1 MKHETRLII
10 LLTVLSAVMAVPECR
25 SGADAEELPQTTHIQ
40 NTPVQVEIR
49 LSSSPT
55 PEIAV
60 SSNEIIYGL
69 AVRYAREEQYPQN
82 PEIAIVSSDYHILRA
97 SVLVQARSI
106 PGLRSADGEPVRVV
120 SNAACRTDRKDVSSA
135 MIIWNILQLT
145 GDADLLALVRNEVFA
160 FPGKMNMSC
169 RVF

>member
-69 AVRYAREEQYPQN
+69 AVQYAREEQYPQI
-82 PEIAIVSSDYHILRA
+82 PEIAIISSDYHILRQRTGA
-97 SVLVQARSI
+97 GKIDPQTPFGGRGTR
-106 PGLRSADGEPVRVV
+106 PGRFQRCMQDGQE
-120 SNAACRTDRKDVSSA
+120 
-135 MIIWNILQLT
+135 
-145 GDADLLALVRNEVFA
+145 
-160 FPGKMNMSC
+160 
-169 RVF
+169 